1 MVATSSRGDD
11 DGMTWVT
18 IRGAM
23 KYLHISHDAIMCA
36 IKQGAIHA
44 YRKPSAS
51 MSPQISCLISTD
63 ELDDWVRSWD
73 EWEERTLPVPAYVPE
88 RRRS

>member
-1 MVATSSRGDD
+1 
-11 DGMTWVT
+11 MTWVS

-36 IKQGAIHA
+36 IKQGARHA

-51 MSPQISCLISTD
+51 GSPQIACLISTD

-73 EWEERTLPVPAYVPE
+73 EWEERTLPVPSYVPA